1 MESYLSLLNAN
12 FQATFFSPK
21 LSCRVLVSL
30 WFQNNYNNFRIIT
43 FSIFDTVEKGKT
55 GMVLHL
61 NSLNERSTKEL
72 MLLNCGVVRDS

>member
-12 FQATFFSPK
+12 FQATFFSPE
-21 LSCRVLVSL
+21 LSCHFLVSL
-30 WFQNNYNNFRIIT
+30 WFLNNYNNFRIII
-43 FSIFDTVEKGKT
+43 FSIFGTLGKGKR

-61 NSLNERSTKEL
+61 NSLNDRSAEEL